1 MTSCSG
7 NAEMQ
12 QIMSALEEIGL
23 TLSLK
28 GEKIKVD
35 PPGAVH
41 SAPAWVRTTIT
52 ANRDA
57 LIAEIKRQA
66 LGGLSLMEVQ
76 QRTWSVLDDVI
87 ALFRPGSPDS
97 ALAVPQAVV
106 DYLWDV
112 HEGQPDEMP
121 ETLRLTSADGK
132 GRDTYVACLL
142 HSHKTLCDRLE
153 RSGVEGVLYYR
164 APMQLLRWHLATGR
178 PFGKTFASASAEAA
192 RALASGRE
200 TGVAA

>member
-28 GEKIKVD
+28 GEKVKVD
-35 PPGAVH
+35 PPGAVQ

-57 LIAEIKRQA
+57 LIAEIRHQA

-87 ALFRPGSPDS
+87 ALFRPGAADP

-106 DYLWDV
+106 DYLWEV
-112 HEGQPDEMP
+112 HEGQPAEMP
-121 ETLRLTSADGK
+121 EALRLTSADGK

-142 HSHKTLCDRLE
+142 HSHKTLCARLE

-164 APMQLLRWHLATGR
+164 APMRLLRWHLATGR
-178 PFGKTFASASAEAA
+178 PFGKTFASTA

-200 TGVAA
+200 GAVAA